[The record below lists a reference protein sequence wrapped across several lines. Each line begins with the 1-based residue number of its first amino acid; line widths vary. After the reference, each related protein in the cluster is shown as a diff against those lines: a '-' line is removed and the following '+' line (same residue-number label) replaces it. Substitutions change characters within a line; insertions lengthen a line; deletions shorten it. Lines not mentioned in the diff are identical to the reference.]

1 MMEKQYQNNHN
12 YGNNMHTLSIIKY
25 LGSKFETILLIQGD
39 SEADLLSE
47 ARKTIDMESL
57 KRYTSFHISTI
68 PKEFMN
74 SDAKIYNVFD
84 DNAITSFGK
93 FTLPQR
99 TIVAYNIMINSE
111 SDKRYFEQ
119 KRIQAGFHAGF

>member
-1 MMEKQYQNNHN
+1 MEKLYQNNLN
-12 YGNNMHTLSIIKY
+12 YGDTMHTLSIIKY
-25 LGSKFETILLIQGD
+25 LGSKFETILRIQGS
-39 SEADLLSE
+39 SEVELLSE
-47 ARKTIDMESL
+47 AKKAIDMESL
-57 KRYTSFHISTI
+57 KRYTNFHISTT
-68 PKEFMN
+68 PKEFTN
-74 SDAKIYNVFD
+74 SDEKIYNVFD